1 MLDLLIRHFVGTE
14 DIKTHDARKRAGFL
28 ASVAGIIANILL
40 FVLKFT
46 VGALSG
52 SVSVT
57 ADAFNNLSDTG
68 SCIVTFI
75 GFKIGDKPADE
86 KHPFGYGRIE
96 YISGFVVAIL
106 IIYAGA
112 ELAKGSFVK
121 IINPVETE
129 FSFLMPL
136 LLLLSV
142 PVKLWLSA
150 LNGKLGKM
158 TDSPAMEASAA
169 DSRND
174 VIVTSATIVSA
185 VLVKLTSFYALDG
198 IVGVIVALFVFF
210 SGISIMRKTLAPLL
224 GEAPKL
230 ELAEQIE
237 KLILSGENVCGVHDI
252 IVHNYGPNKYIASA
266 HAEVPASC
274 DILKVHDEIDNIEQH
289 IGSSLGVHM
298 TIHMDPVETDN
309 ENLNRIREKLAEI
322 ISGIDEDMTFHD
334 LRAVT
339 GDTHTNLIFDV
350 VIPKKCKLSADEIK
364 ARIDAALDKHY
375 RTVIVFDRF
384 YV

>member
-1 MLDLLIRHFVGTE
+1 MINFLVRHFVGTE
-14 DIKTHDARKRAGFL
+14 DIKTHNAREKAGFL
-28 ASVAGIIANILL
+28 GSTAGIIANILL
-40 FVLKFT
+40 FILKFT

-75 GFKIGDKPADE
+75 GFKIGDKPADA

-112 ELAKGSFVK
+112 ELAKTSFIK
-121 IINPVETE
+121 MINPAETE
-129 FSFLMPL
+129 FTFLMPL
-136 LLLLSV
+136 LLLLSI

-174 VIVTSATIVSA
+174 VIVTCATIVSA

-198 IVGVIVALFVFF
+198 IVGVIVALFVLF
-210 SGISIMRKTLAPLL
+210 SGISIMRETLAPLL

-252 IVHNYGPNKYIASA
+252 IVHNYGPGKYIASA
-266 HAEVPASC
+266 HAEVPADC

-289 IGSSLGVHM
+289 IASNLGVLM

-309 ENLNRIREKLAEI
+309 ESLNKMRRMLSET
-322 ISGIDEDMTFHD
+322 ISGIDQNMTFHD
-334 LRAVT
+334 LRAVS

-350 VIPKKCKLSADEIK
+350 VVPKKCKLSDDEIK
-364 ARIDAALDKHY
+364 ARIDDALDPYY
-375 RTVIVFDRF
+375 RTVIVFDRA
-384 YV
+384 YI

>member
-1 MLDLLIRHFVGTE
+1 MIDFLVRHFVGTE
-14 DIKTHDARKRAGFL
+14 DIKTHNVRKKAGFL
-28 ASVAGIIANILL
+28 GSTAGIIANILL
-40 FVLKFT
+40 FILKFT

-75 GFKIGDKPADE
+75 GFKIGDKPADA

-112 ELAKGSFVK
+112 ELAKTSFMK
-121 IINPVETE
+121 MINPAETE
-129 FSFLMPL
+129 FTFLMPL
-136 LLLLSV
+136 LLLLSI

-174 VIVTSATIVSA
+174 VIVTCATIVSA

-198 IVGVIVALFVFF
+198 IVGVIVALFVLF
-210 SGISIMRKTLAPLL
+210 SGISIMRETLAPLL

-252 IVHNYGPNKYIASA
+252 IVHNYGPGKYIASA
-266 HAEVPASC
+266 HAEVPADC

-289 IGSSLGVHM
+289 IASNLGVLM

-309 ENLNRIREKLAEI
+309 ESLNKMRRMLSET
-322 ISGIDEDMTFHD
+322 ISGIDQNMTFHD
-334 LRAVT
+334 LRAVS

-350 VIPKKCKLSADEIK
+350 VVPKKCKLSDDEIK
-364 ARIDAALDKHY
+364 ARIDEALDPYY
-375 RTVIVFDRF
+375 RTVIVFDRA
-384 YV
+384 YI

>member
-1 MLDLLIRHFVGTE
+1 MINFLVRHFVGTE
-14 DIKTHDARKRAGFL
+14 DIKTHNARKNAGFL
-28 ASVAGIIANILL
+28 GSTAGIIANILL
-40 FVLKFT
+40 FILKFT

-75 GFKIGDKPADE
+75 GFKIGDKPADA

-112 ELAKGSFVK
+112 ELAKTSFIK
-121 IINPVETE
+121 MINPAETE
-129 FSFLMPL
+129 FTFLMPL
-136 LLLLSV
+136 LLLLSI

-174 VIVTSATIVSA
+174 VIVTCATIVSA

-198 IVGVIVALFVFF
+198 IVGVIVALFVLF
-210 SGISIMRKTLAPLL
+210 SGISIMRETLAPLL

-252 IVHNYGPNKYIASA
+252 IVHNYGPGKYIASA
-266 HAEVPASC
+266 HAEVPADC

-289 IGSSLGVHM
+289 IASNLGVLM

-309 ENLNRIREKLAEI
+309 ESLNKMRRMLSET
-322 ISGIDEDMTFHD
+322 ISGIDQNMTFHD
-334 LRAVT
+334 LRAVS

-350 VIPKKCKLSADEIK
+350 VVPKKCKLSDDEIK
-364 ARIDAALDKHY
+364 ARIDEALDPYY
-375 RTVIVFDRF
+375 RTVIVFDRA
-384 YV
+384 YI